1 MCIFCKLTGQLY
13 SETSLRALSSPSS
26 LSRLSA
32 LPRLLS
38 LLERQ
43 SSLSLQES
51 HSSMAVNSATHSLT
65 LPLLRTVI
73 MSHDASRDLK
83 DVAVRVLC
91 KAVEEFT
98 SSYDEVHAF
107 AADIIWNFDPSLSF
121 CAEAASFVSCFWC
134 VTVALQSHGLWWC
147 NTQGH
152 QDKGGWHYNYTSQ
165 RCWTWEWALEDT
177 VSAKNCVCV
186 SAKPNHS
193 VLHLQQYFWN
203 HHFFSHFTEAL
214 FWCLHLSGLARPW
227 SCDPHPDVQP
237 AWPVPSVT
245 ADGSQGPPP
254 DKSHPPSEQP
264 WATGCYAH
272 R

>member
-51 HSSMAVNSATHSLT
+51 HSSVAVNSATHSLT

-107 AADIIWNFDPSLSF
+107 CS
-121 CAEAASFVSCFWC
+121 
-134 VTVALQSHGLWWC
+134 
-147 NTQGH
+147 
-152 QDKGGWHYNYTSQ
+152 
-165 RCWTWEWALEDT
+165 
-177 VSAKNCVCV
+177 
-186 SAKPNHS
+186 
-193 VLHLQQYFWN
+193 
-203 HHFFSHFTEAL
+203 
-214 FWCLHLSGLARPW
+214 
-227 SCDPHPDVQP
+227 
-237 AWPVPSVT
+237 
-245 ADGSQGPPP
+245 
-254 DKSHPPSEQP
+254 
-264 WATGCYAH
+264 
-272 R
+272 